1 MKPKVLYGD
10 QKFLNPATSPHSGS
24 VRTTLIRESFHNEEI
39 EYCSDL
45 LIKDCTG
52 AITLDFGFNN
62 KAGKA
67 AAIKKANI
75 LIAVVTKLRDAI
87 DEVVL

>member
-1 MKPKVLYGD
+1 MRPKKLYGD

-24 VRTTLIRESFHNEEI
+24 VRVNLIRESFRNGEI
-39 EYCSDL
+39 EYCSEI
-45 LIKDCTG
+45 LIKDCTR
-52 AITLDFGFNN
+52 AITLDFDFNN

-75 LIAVVTKLRDAI
+75 LIAVVTKFRDAL